1 MSAKLKYIKANPYF
15 FVLENVYDLK
25 DGDKIVDFN
34 KCPVIAWAIGTENK
48 RHKKDESP
56 NCFCYAVTGSGIN
69 VNKPIMRPDKSIEF
83 VDDCVFDND
92 ELSKLW
98 SHALDYA
105 NKKEANLRRIL
116 AANKESY
123 ANPTK

>member
-1 MSAKLKYIKANPYF
+1 MSAKLKYIKANPDF

-25 DGDKIVDFN
+25 DGDRVVDFN
-34 KCPVIAWAIGTENK
+34 KCPVIAWAIETE

-98 SHALDYA
+98 NDALIYA
-105 NKKEANLRRIL
+105 QKLHENLKRIKLAN
-116 AANKESY
+116 NN
-123 ANPTK
+123 ANPIKQ